1 MKIVIDTN
9 VVASAIFFG
18 GRPRQLLE
26 MLLKKELESFVTQE
40 IIDEYKDTVDYLKNK
55 YSSKPLQ
62 IPLTHIISACRL
74 IESNTVVKVCL
85 AGISLLYISKPEKGE
100 LCMAEIISICVLL
113 RE

>member
-1 MKIVIDTN
+1 MK
-9 VVASAIFFG
+9 
-18 GRPRQLLE
+18 QLMRFE
-26 MLLKKELESFVTQE
+26 KTGE
-40 IIDEYKDTVDYLKNK
+40 IIEEYRETVDYMKNK

-100 LCMAEIISICVLL
+100 LCMAEIISICVLQSG
-113 RE
+113 